1 MNPEY
6 NKPILGCCLVPLLL
20 IIVGS
25 TTTTAFAQMTATTTN
40 TTTTEE
46 EDTEIEEFEE
56 PADGVIN
63 ALREAGGT
71 FSSVVITSHNT
82 TQIIIL
88 EGPTTDRLV
97 VEQQQPFKDEVSDIA
112 FGWGYDL
119 FIYQTIQ
126 NNTTLL
132 IVLVEDIHHQ
142 RHTARWSNV

>member
-6 NKPILGCCLVPLLL
+6 NKPILGCCSVLLL
-20 IIVGS
+20 IVGL
-25 TTTTAFAQMTATTTN
+25 TITTAFAQMTGTTTN
-40 TTTTEE
+40 TTTTIE

-71 FSSVVITSHNT
+71 FSLVVITSHNT

-97 VEQQQPFKDEVSDIA
+97 VQQQQQPFEDEVSDIA

-126 NNTTLL
+126 NNATLL
-132 IVLVEDIHHQ
+132 IVLVEDVHQ
-142 RHTARWSNV
+142 RHTARWLNV

>member
-6 NKPILGCCLVPLLL
+6 NKPILGCLVLLL
-20 IIVGS
+20 IVGS
-25 TTTTAFAQMTATTTN
+25 TITTAFAQMTATTTN
-40 TTTTEE
+40 MTTTTEE

-56 PADGVIN
+56 PVDGVIN

-88 EGPTTDRLV
+88 EGPTTDRFV
-97 VEQQQPFKDEVSDIA
+97 VQQQPSEDEVSDIA

-126 NNTTLL
+126 NNATLL
-132 IVLVEDIHHQ
+132 IVLVEDVHQ